1 MRSMR
6 SRFIVS
12 SLTVVVALLVEL
24 AMVNQG
30 FARCDPYLCS
40 DNPQSRPDHCSD
52 GQRTIGPILRT
63 KNFPA
68 IVWRLPSNGNL
79 REDRPD
85 HNCVCPLEISRA
97 IPGIVSTAEPRPSIL
112 TERIFRFTK
121 LNGLV
126 KATKDVGGDTET
138 QGNTGSRMIRI
149 TPTTRMTPTKISA
162 TYRRHEAAEGGLRSA
177 M

>member
-40 DNPQSRPDHCSD
+40 DNPQSRPDHCSN

-68 IVWRLPSNGNL
+68 IVWRLPSNDNL

-85 HNCVCPLEISRA
+85 HNCVCPRDLACHPWYCFYRRA
-97 IPGIVSTAEPRPSIL
+97 KAVYL
-112 TERIFRFTK
+112 TERIFGFTK

>member
-1 MRSMR
+1 MRSML

-40 DNPQSRPDHCSD
+40 DNPQSRPDHCSN

-68 IVWRLPSNGNL
+68 IVWRLPSNDNL

-85 HNCVCPLEISRA
+85 HNCVCPRDLA
-97 IPGIVSTAEPRPSIL
+97 CHPWYC
-112 TERIFRFTK
+112 F
-121 LNGLV
+121 
-126 KATKDVGGDTET
+126 
-138 QGNTGSRMIRI
+138 
-149 TPTTRMTPTKISA
+149 
-162 TYRRHEAAEGGLRSA
+162 YRRAKAVYLDGENLWVHQIKWTCKGDKGRWWRYGNPGEHGEPNDPDNPNNPDDSNEN
-177 M
+177 